1 MSAEIKKNERGR
13 FGHLIQRSIATTGRW
28 SRGSRREPRS
38 TRSCN
43 SFARSQTLMQ
53 KSSIILD
60 ASKYI
65 QDLKQKVGRLKQ
77 EEAACEQSQ
86 VLQSSNSTLCSPQV
100 IVETLEKGFL
110 INVYS
115 EKSCPGLLA
124 SVLDAF
130 EELGLHVV
138 EAKASCTD
146 PFRLV
151 AIGREAQGMEAQV
164 VKEAVQRAVSCFF
177 EEDSEEDMNH

>member
-1 MSAEIKKNERGR
+1 MVSREQKRAALHEK
-13 FGHLIQRSIATTGRW
+13 LQLLRSLTDSHALR
-28 SRGSRREPRS
+28 
-38 TRSCN
+38 
-43 SFARSQTLMQ
+43 

-77 EEAACEQSQ
+77 ESACAQTQ
-86 VLQSSNSTLCSPQV
+86 ALQNSNSPLCSRSPQV
-100 IVETLEKGFL
+100 IVETLEEGFL

-115 EKSCPGLLA
+115 EKSCTGLLA

-146 PFRLV
+146 PFRLVVV

-177 EEDSEEDMNH
+177 EEDSEEDMDD

>member
-1 MSAEIKKNERGR
+1 MVSREQKRAALHEK
-13 FGHLIQRSIATTGRW
+13 LQLLRSLT
-28 SRGSRREPRS
+28 
-38 TRSCN
+38 N
-43 SFARSQTLMQ
+43 SHALR

-77 EEAACEQSQ
+77 EINACTQSQ
-86 VLQSSNSTLCSPQV
+86 VLQNNNGSLCSPQV

-110 INVYS
+110 INVCS

-124 SVLDAF
+124 SVLEAF
-130 EELGLHVV
+130 EQLGLHVV

-146 PFRLV
+146 AFRLV
-151 AIGREAQGMEAQV
+151 AAESMEAQA
-164 VKEAVQRAVSCFF
+164 VKEAVQRAVSCLYG
-177 EEDSEEDMNH
+177 EDSEEDMDDN

>member
-1 MSAEIKKNERGR
+1 MVSREQKRAALHEK
-13 FGHLIQRSIATTGRW
+13 LQLLRSLTDSHALR
-28 SRGSRREPRS
+28 
-38 TRSCN
+38 
-43 SFARSQTLMQ
+43 